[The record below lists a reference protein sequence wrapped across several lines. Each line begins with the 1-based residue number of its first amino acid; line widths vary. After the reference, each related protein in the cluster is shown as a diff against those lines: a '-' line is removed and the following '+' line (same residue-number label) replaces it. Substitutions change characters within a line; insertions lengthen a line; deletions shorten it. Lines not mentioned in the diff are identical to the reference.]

1 MTAPDLPVS
10 VTPLAAI
17 LQRGRWRLTDLH
29 ADPNP
34 ALYVFTRGQGRV
46 FVDGKTRGLT
56 GPCYL
61 YIPARATTRFAFPV
75 QVFGTRLSLAPDIAA
90 ALPQTAFLLRN
101 PTGAVQADLAWM
113 LARIEMEGRAGTED
127 APAALTACGTLLALE
142 IARLHRQDGAPLW
155 ASSKSERLV
164 AEFMGLIEA
173 DLSDRPAA
181 QPSVAGYADRL
192 GITPTHLT
200 RVCQS
205 VAGTG
210 ASALL
215 QDRLLSEARWRLADT
230 PSPVHQIAN
239 ALGYGSAAYFARS
252 YGAKM
257 GQPPSAD
264 RLALRRG

>member
-1 MTAPDLPVS
+1 MTAPELPVT

-29 ADPNP
+29 ADPHP

-56 GPCYL
+56 SPCYL

-75 QVFGTRLSLAPDIAA
+75 QVFGTKLTLAPEIAE
-90 ALPQTAFLLRN
+90 ALPATAFLVRS

-113 LARIEMEGRAGTED
+113 LARIEAEGRSGTED
-127 APAALTACGTLLALE
+127 VAAALTACGTLLALE
-142 IARLHRQDGAPLW
+142 IARLHRQDGAPVW
-155 ASSKSERLV
+155 AVSKSERLV
-164 AEFMGLIEA
+164 AEFMGLIED
-173 DLSDRPAA
+173 DLGTRPET
-181 QPSVAGYADRL
+181 QPSVAGYAERL

-205 VAGTG
+205 VAGVG

-230 PSPVHQIAN
+230 PNPVHQIAD

-252 YGAKM
+252 YGARM
-257 GQPPSAD
+257 GHPPSAD
-264 RLALRRG
+264 RQALRRG